1 MSPLHIF
8 WSVGSVL
15 AIAHTVFFA
24 NSLLAPR
31 IAASAQTDTIPLPV
45 SAGSSIS
52 SGECAINGAYSWD
65 VVDVERCKSVWKQQ
79 PWLLQPYKPQ
89 EPTK

>member
-1 MSPLHIF
+1 MSPLHVF

-15 AIAHTVFFA
+15 AIAHSVFFA

-31 IAASAQTDTIPLPV
+31 VTASTQATTTTPV

-52 SGECAINGAYSWD
+52 VGECAINGAHSWD
-65 VVDVERCKSVWKQQ
+65 VVNVEHCKPIWKER

-89 EPTK
+89 EAAK